1 MSLRA
6 GDPAEIGGYPLEAR
20 LGSGGMGTVFLART
34 SSGRPVA
41 IKLIHPQFAADDEF
55 RIRFRQEVAAARRVS
70 GAFTAA
76 VVDAAPEAEQ
86 PWMATTYIQGHTL
99 ARRIAMK
106 GPLSGAELRRLAIG
120 LAEALRDIHRVGV
133 IHRDLK
139 PSNVVLSPEGP
150 RVIDFGISRAVDQ
163 QTLTVTGRVIGTPP
177 FMSPE
182 QLQAPRDVGPRSD
195 VFSLGTLLAYA
206 ATGHGPFDADSPYIA
221 AYQVVHEEPSLED
234 VPAALRTVAES
245 CLAKDPNGRP
255 SADEL
260 LVLLRDLPTDL
271 DQTDARGVGAG
282 RTRDMA
288 TEHHFAAP
296 ATPTPA
302 APTPVTPRPVTST
315 PATRTPATPTPT
327 TPTPATPTPAA
338 PTSAAPTTTPAGP
351 DTGSA
356 DTSVGR
362 RSRPRWRPVLAAT
375 VVVTVAAI
383 GGGVAALT
391 AGGFGGNGG
400 DKGHSLAAPGAALP
414 DGFEPWHKTVSGGR
428 PDTPDELRCVVHGD
442 ALFCGGGSVV
452 ATRIRAKDGSRVWTA
467 KSPGVPVDGV
477 HLVGATDDTVLGYRF
492 AAQDAPQDPPSEVVA
507 IDANNGRELWSVPSG
522 AQSTA
527 VTGRTQDALVVGSD
541 VVTVDAS
548 NSRFEARD
556 AHSGQVTWTSPFPA
570 GTQCAPVPV
579 GPRLVAM
586 CAKNAE
592 VDALAV
598 RHPTLHPVDRASG
611 TLGRPIAVNGPAV
624 PVGVAK
630 GRLVLLQVHR
640 RGTEPAGYDGVAQVD
655 PASRKVTYSRLAKTY
670 AGTPGMAGS
679 TVYVS
684 GQTGLVTALDPATG
698 REKWSRQTGVEG
710 ASGPGVGAD
719 ALYFSSATGRVV
731 ALSPD
736 DGKPLWTTNPQV
748 DGLTGEQGASP
759 RVTLAGRAVIVAA
772 DKNTLFAFDAQKPP
786 KSG

>member
-1 MSLRA
+1 MSLRE

-41 IKLIHPQFAADDEF
+41 VKLIHQQFAADDEF
-55 RIRFRQEVAAARRVS
+55 RIRFRREVAAARRVS

-99 ARRIAMK
+99 SRRIATK
-106 GPLSGAELRRLAIG
+106 GPLDGAELRRLAIG

-133 IHRDLK
+133 VHRDLK

-163 QTLTVTGRVIGTPP
+163 QTLTITGRVIGTPP

-195 VFSLGTLLAYA
+195 VFSLGTLVAYA

-221 AYQVVHEEPSLED
+221 AYQVVHGEPSLED
-234 VPAALRTVAES
+234 VPVALRTVVES
-245 CLAKDPNGRP
+245 CLAKEPNGRP
-255 SADEL
+255 SSDEL
-260 LVLLRDLPTDL
+260 LVLLRDLPADL
-271 DQTDARGVGAG
+271 GQTDATGGDAG
-282 RTRDMA
+282 RTRDMI
-288 TEHHFAAP
+288 TQHHFA
-296 ATPTPA
+296 TPT
-302 APTPVTPRPVTST
+302 
-315 PATRTPATPTPT
+315 TPTPT
-327 TPTPATPTPAA
+327 TPA
-338 PTSAAPTTTPAGP
+338 PTAPTTTPAGP

-356 DTSVGR
+356 DTPIGR
-362 RSRPRWRPVLAAT
+362 RVRRRWRPVFAAA
-375 VVVTVAAI
+375 VAVTVAGI

-391 AGGFGGNGG
+391 AGGFGGNSGG
-400 DKGHSLAAPGAALP
+400 DKGNSLAAPGAALP
-414 DGFEPWHKTVSGGR
+414 DGFKPWHKTVPGGR
-428 PDTPDELRCVVHGD
+428 PDIPDELRCVARGD

-452 ATRIRAKDGSRVWTA
+452 ATRIRARDGSRVWTA
-467 KSPGVPVDGV
+467 KSPGVPANGM

-527 VTGRTQDALVVGSD
+527 VTGRTQDAIVVGSD

-548 NSRFEARD
+548 NSRFEARN

-570 GTQCAPVPV
+570 GKQCAPVPV
-579 GPRLVAM
+579 GPQLVAM
-586 CAKNAE
+586 CATDAE

-598 RHPTLHPVDRASG
+598 RHPTLYPVDRASG
-611 TLGRPIAVNGPAV
+611 TLGRPVAVNGPAV
-624 PVGVAK
+624 PMGVAN
-630 GRLVLLQVHR
+630 GRLVLLQIHMG
-640 RGTEPAGYDGVAQVD
+640 GTELDRYNGVARVD

-670 AGTPGMAGS
+670 VGTPGMADS

-698 REKWSRQTGVEG
+698 RKKWSRQTGVEG
-710 ASGPGVGAD
+710 ASGPVAGAG

-731 ALSPD
+731 ALSPH
-736 DGKPLWTTNPQV
+736 DGKPLWTTDPQA
-748 DGLTGEQGASP
+748 DGLTGQQGASP

-772 DKNTLFAFDAQKPP
+772 AKNTLFAFDAQKPP

>member
-1 MSLRA
+1 MSLRG

-99 ARRIAMK
+99 ARRITTK

-139 PSNVVLSPEGP
+139 PANVVLSPEGP

-182 QLQAPRDVGPRSD
+182 QLQAPRGVGPRSD

-221 AYQVVHEEPSLED
+221 AYQVVHEEPSLDD
-234 VPAALRTVAES
+234 VPVPLRTVVES
-245 CLAKDPNGRP
+245 CLAKEPDARP

-260 LVLLRDLPTDL
+260 LVLLRDLPADL
-271 DQTDARGVGAG
+271 GQADVGGVGAG
-282 RTRDMA
+282 RTRDMI
-288 TEHHFAAP
+288 TQHHFAPPATPAPATAAP
-296 ATPTPA
+296 ATPP
-302 APTPVTPRPVTST
+302 
-315 PATRTPATPTPT
+315 PATPAPVA
-327 TPTPATPTPAA
+327 PAP
-338 PTSAAPTTTPAGP
+338 AAPTTTPADP
-351 DTGSA
+351 DTGST
-356 DTSVGR
+356 DTPIGR
-362 RSRPRWRPVLAAT
+362 RLPRRWRPVLAAA
-375 VVVTVAAI
+375 VVVAVAAI

-391 AGGFGGNGG
+391 TGGFGGNSGG
-400 DKGHSLAAPGAALP
+400 DMGNGPAAQGAALP
-414 DGFEPWHKTVSGGR
+414 DGFKPWHETVPGGR
-428 PDTPDELRCVVHGD
+428 PDIPDELRCVAHGD

-467 KSPGVPVDGV
+467 KSPGVPANGMY
-477 HLVGATDDTVLGYRF
+477 LVGATDDTVLGYRF
-492 AAQDAPQDPPSEVVA
+492 AAQDAPQGPPSEVVA
-507 IDANNGRELWSVPSG
+507 IDANTGRELWSVPSG
-522 AQSTA
+522 TQSTA
-527 VTGRTQDALVVGSD
+527 VTNRTQDAVVVGSD
-541 VVTVDAS
+541 VVTVNAS
-548 NSRFEARD
+548 NSRFEARN
-556 AHSGQVTWTSPFPA
+556 AHSGHVAWTSPFPA
-570 GTQCAPVPV
+570 GTQCAPVPM
-579 GPRLVAM
+579 GTQLVAM
-586 CAKNAE
+586 CATNAE
-592 VDALAV
+592 VNAFAV
-598 RHPTLHPVDRASG
+598 RHPTLYPVDRASG

-624 PVGVAK
+624 PMGVAN
-630 GRLVLLQVHR
+630 GRLVLLQIDME
-640 RGTEPAGYDGVAQVD
+640 GTQSAGYNGVAQVD
-655 PASRKVTYSRLAKTY
+655 PASRKVTYSRLVKTY
-670 AGTPGMAGS
+670 PGTPGLADN

-684 GQTGLVTALDPATG
+684 EQTGLVTALDPATG
-698 REKWSRQTGVEG
+698 RQKWSRQSGVEG
-710 ASGPGVGAD
+710 ASGPVAGAD

-731 ALSPD
+731 ALSPH
-736 DGKPLWTTNPQV
+736 DGKPLWTTNPQA
-748 DGLTGEQGASP
+748 DGLTGDPGTSS

-772 DKNTLFAFDAQKPP
+772 AKNTLFAFDAQKPP
-786 KSG
+786 KAG